1 MLRDFV
7 RYPSVTSD
15 TNLQCFYYGCTQPYG
30 RCSSQ
35 CHGSGITKL
44 RAVPIFWITKR
55 LTPASMLAQ
64 VFFSVSQACT
74 GCLALSV
81 LILTEGWG
89 PGAIGFI
96 GSLALIGRTLLGQSL
111 LSVYDWLLRLL
122 GSFVLVQSINLVLP
136 SSFVGVLFCFLN
148 VFVALSYLRVS
159 NGGHVVVAFFDSQ
172 DTFGLILP
180 KVM

>member
-1 MLRDFV
+1 M
-7 RYPSVTSD
+7 
-15 TNLQCFYYGCTQPYG
+15 
-30 RCSSQ
+30 
-35 CHGSGITKL
+35 
-44 RAVPIFWITKR
+44 
-55 LTPASMLAQ
+55 
-64 VFFSVSQACT
+64 
-74 GCLALSV
+74 
-81 LILTEGWG
+81 
-89 PGAIGFI
+89 
-96 GSLALIGRTLLGQSL
+96 
-111 LSVYDWLLRLL
+111 SVYDWLLRLL